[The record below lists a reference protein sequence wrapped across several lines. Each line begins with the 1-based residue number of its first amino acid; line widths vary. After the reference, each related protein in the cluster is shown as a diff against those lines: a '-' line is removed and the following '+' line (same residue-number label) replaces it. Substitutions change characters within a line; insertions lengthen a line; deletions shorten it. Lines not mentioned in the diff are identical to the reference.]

1 MKKNILMAVFSASA
15 LVFPAVT
22 IAAPVVYNVA
32 LPDIS
37 TFDNV
42 ITGTGSTVQVVK
54 VLSGSSVYN
63 YTDSNNVVQ
72 TLTVTRSNGSAIT
85 PSGGYSSGNQTL
97 SGAVYDISPS
107 SGGAIPGQN
116 SGLKFTFSSAVN
128 AFGFEIGDWATCC
141 TTNTRSA
148 AVQAAYGV
156 PATGSGLWIAFDGGA
171 ATLPANA
178 LSSGDNPG
186 YFHQTSGRQDN
197 SYTNFIGA
205 IDSSSTFSS
214 INFFGDGFG
223 EFLVAGGSFR
233 FASVPLGSV
242 GTVPEPTSLAL
253 MGLALAGLAVA
264 RRRRN
269 A

>member
-1 MKKNILMAVFSASA
+1 
-15 LVFPAVT
+15 
-22 IAAPVVYNVA
+22 
-32 LPDIS
+32 
-37 TFDNV
+37 
-42 ITGTGSTVQVVK
+42 
-54 VLSGSSVYN
+54 
-63 YTDSNNVVQ
+63 
-72 TLTVTRSNGSAIT
+72 
-85 PSGGYSSGNQTL
+85 
-97 SGAVYDISPS
+97 
-107 SGGAIPGQN
+107 
-116 SGLKFTFSSAVN
+116 
-128 AFGFEIGDWATCC
+128 
-141 TTNTRSA
+141 
-148 AVQAAYGV
+148 
-156 PATGSGLWIAFDGGA
+156 
-171 ATLPANA
+171 LPANA